1 MKKLINA
8 VTGDDKNTS
17 PARKYTAYALL
28 ITAIALALALI
39 VLIVSSI
46 AFAVSDKDGGEV
58 VDNAAGEGGDNDDFS
73 GSASSSALQY
83 EVVTAEDIKAELD
96 AVVSVDSVASKYDRK
111 IPGKEDKH
119 LYYAYASR
127 STTKLSEA
135 TIDSMHAMFVDFYNS
150 FKDKTVV
157 ITDSSASNSNIPMI
171 GKDVAS
177 NGTQIKLYQCGKQG
191 KESEPAIS
199 NSSIYTWLY
208 DNAYKYG
215 FVTKDNTFTYVGV
228 AVANYMR
235 GKSLTSLDAI
245 EASLSGKPVSV
256 SAIPIGE
263 SKATSFQ
270 IYYISASATEFKL
283 PSNYKYTVIANGD
296 KGYVVTVNMSEK
308 IQTTQTTTSDGGLG

>member
-28 ITAIALALALI
+28 ITAIALALALV

-83 EVVTAEDIKAELD
+83 EVVTAEDVAEELD
-96 AVVSVDSVASKYDRK
+96 ELVNFTERKDREVTA
-111 IPGKEDKH
+111 GTNN
-119 LYYAYASR
+119 LYYAKSKDVKSLSAGTMYALDSMLKNFYNNNK
-127 STTKLSEA
+127 SKLNPDVGPNSDNKECDIPLV
-135 TIDSMHAMFVDFYNS
+135 IDSNASGTS
-150 FKDKTVV
+150 FKLVVFGNDKT
-157 ITDSSASNSNIPMI
+157 TFNDA
-171 GKDVAS
+171 K
-177 NGTQIKLYQCGKQG
+177 
-191 KESEPAIS
+191 
-199 NSSIYTWLY
+199 YTWIY
-208 DNAYKYG
+208 DNAYRYG
-215 FVTKDNTFTYVGV
+215 FVAKDNTFTYVGV